1 MSKQPCVVV
10 RYRQM
15 CSRLAGLALLML
27 IGLAWQPSAAAP
39 PNVLLIV
46 VDDLRAELGSY
57 GNPIMRTPNIDR
69 LASSGVKFT
78 SAFSQFPLCNPSR
91 ASFLLGRYPANTGV
105 SSNSTNFRQKH
116 PNYVTLP
123 QYFLQNGYDTIS
135 IGKVFHVQDPVS
147 WTKPT

>member
-1 MSKQPCVVV
+1 MHVKATMCSL

-27 IGLAWQPSAAAP
+27 IGLAWHPSAAAP

-57 GNPIMRTPNIDR
+57 GNPLMHTPNIDR

-78 SAFSQFPLCNPSR
+78 RAFSQWPLCNPSR
-91 ASFLLGRYPANTGV
+91 ASFLLGRYPARPFG
-105 SSNSTNFRQKH
+105 
-116 PNYVTLP
+116 P
-123 QYFLQNGYDTIS
+123 
-135 IGKVFHVQDPVS
+135 
-147 WTKPT
+147 

>member
-27 IGLAWQPSAAAP
+27 IGLAWHPSAAAP

-57 GNPIMRTPNIDR
+57 GNPLMHTPNIDH
-69 LASSGVKFT
+69 LASSGV
-78 SAFSQFPLCNPSR
+78 SSLEPSR
-91 ASFLLGRYPANTGV
+91 SGPCAIRRAHRSCSGAIPRRPFGP
-105 SSNSTNFRQKH
+105 
-116 PNYVTLP
+116 
-123 QYFLQNGYDTIS
+123 
-135 IGKVFHVQDPVS
+135 
-147 WTKPT
+147 